1 MFQAH
6 EDILDDQQIFLSKSS
21 NNLLLYLVHADICRF
36 QQSTDL
42 REFRWLYQ
50 SQILQEW
57 NISRESA
64 RIMPKPSNNR
74 LLLFENPLR
83 KIMLSN
89 PEAITA
95 RIFAIIRLL
104 LESSQRT
111 FWPMQAINKLEH
123 TFLLISG
130 LFPNTSQNS
139 AYLLWISMPILTE
152 NALNANPFPQRWR
165 FPAV

>member
-83 KIMLSN
+83 MIRLSN
-89 PEAITA
+89 PQAITTS
-95 RIFAIIRLL
+95 ILVIIKSL
-104 LESSQRT
+104 LESAQGT
-111 FWPMQAINKLEH
+111 FSPIREINKLGH

-130 LFPNTSQNS
+130 LFLNISQNLE
-139 AYLLWISMPILTE
+139 YLLFISMPILRE
-152 NALNANPFPQRWR
+152 NTLNANLFPQRWL
-165 FPAV
+165 FQAI